1 MLISHILEELAVN
14 GTGMISKSILKGV
27 LKDNSIWKREKYKE
41 LISEHI
47 FNEEKFGPNDILAN
61 AADQVEGFTHSII
74 DQMPDFPEI
83 LNIDVDFS
91 FVADSMEEIENVM
104 SNMMGIDLPE
114 GLDLLPGAS
123 ELILGIRLLL
133 DIKAVN
139 KEFTGMP
146 NDKKKNIM
154 AAKALVTISKFGV
167 TTTLTSVGALAGGAV
182 GAHFAGI
189 GAAIT
194 GPAGAIAGGFA
205 ARKINKTIAPH
216 AQDIAYQLLDLNK
229 VDIFYFK
236 NKVRI
241 DDIGIGLLN
250 MKKRLTEEFS

>member
-1 MLISHILEELAVN
+1 MLLSHIIEELTVN
-14 GTGMISKSILKGV
+14 GTGMISKKVLKSV
-27 LKDNSIWKREKYKE
+27 LKDNSVWQREKYKE
-41 LISEHI
+41 AISEHV

-61 AADQVEGFTHSII
+61 VAEQVEEFTLSII

-83 LNIDVDFS
+83 LDMNLDFS
-91 FVADSMEEIENVM
+91 FVTDSMEEIENVM

-167 TTTLTSVGALAGGAV
+167 TTTLTSIGAIAGGAV

-250 MKKRLTEEFS
+250 MKKRLMTEFN